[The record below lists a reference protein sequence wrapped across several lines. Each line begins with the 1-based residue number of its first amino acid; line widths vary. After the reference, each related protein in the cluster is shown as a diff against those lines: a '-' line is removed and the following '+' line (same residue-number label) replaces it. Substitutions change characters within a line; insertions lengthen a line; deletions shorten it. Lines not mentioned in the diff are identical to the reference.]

1 MRQIGFNG
9 RWRTSGS
16 PQLRRGDRQNP
27 ADRLDPIRRA
37 VIIDEGDHGLNVEL
51 QCRASLGQNKRSLC
65 AGSHWS
71 AEARGSPAPRHS
83 AVRRPRSECQ
93 RAQLLR
99 RTAYLVRGR
108 GNCRPPRGMLA
119 FVIRHHAAPPRNSP
133 NCRRISERPSK
144 LGVRTSPANRSM
156 GRRILDDNCFCR
168 STDNHSRHSQ
178 DRYASDNDR
187 GCSNRANHR
196 RDSSEL

>member
-1 MRQIGFNG
+1 MIIG
-9 RWRTSGS
+9 
-16 PQLRRGDRQNP
+16 
-27 ADRLDPIRRA
+27 
-37 VIIDEGDHGLNVEL
+37 EGDHGLNVEL

-71 AEARGSPAPRHS
+71 AEAVLLLQDFSRSATSVGMPARAAAVVVPPTSPVA
-83 AVRRPRSECQ
+83 E
-93 RAQLLR
+93 LLR
-99 RTAYLVRGR
+99 RTADLVRGR
-108 GNCRPPRGMLA
+108 GNCRCR
-119 FVIRHHAAPPRNSP
+119 PPRNSP